1 MTRYRALSDR
11 EEDRSLANYAS
22 WDEEKLGSYFQKQG
36 LGMYAPVLKKHRIT
50 GRLAPLLSDDDLKE
64 IGVEVVGDRLM
75 FRHHLKSLCR
85 QARLSKRVEAL
96 WEGEEQIFFSAW
108 DRHCWTLCGIC
119 PVDPSTYKVTTNHIK
134 VRRVQPVRCGPV
146 LLCCY
151 GATYRSNNIDLSKV
165 DDVDVLG
172 IPAPCVQRMC
182 CCARGKDL
190 VEVESRFEKGGK
202 IMLTL
207 EEGRGEAVANLIL
220 YQVEESQKIER
231 S

>member
-1 MTRYRALSDR
+1 M
-11 EEDRSLANYAS
+11 
-22 WDEEKLGSYFQKQG
+22 
-36 LGMYAPVLKKHRIT
+36 
-50 GRLAPLLSDDDLKE
+50 
-64 IGVEVVGDRLM
+64 
-75 FRHHLKSLCR
+75 
-85 QARLSKRVEAL
+85 
-96 WEGEEQIFFSAW
+96 
-108 DRHCWTLCGIC
+108 
-119 PVDPSTYKVTTNHIK
+119 DPSTFKVTTNHIK